1 MSLENHLERIDF
13 SKSSIYWEGP
23 SKGIFKLV
31 SVLKISSVNTL
42 KDEDT
47 YGLGESVLAGNMYV
61 SDGLLKQPP
70 YLFQVA
76 GSNDSQTIFRTFL
89 TELNSKKSLRRTKK
103 NYLANDTLRP
113 PPTEFR
119 VDIKKELSDLVMDFV
134 SIEKKFY
141 LNNFTAIV
149 QFNLNELNFSAE
161 FTVNHINLK
170 SENKMWQVETGPV
183 LLPILED
190 TTESE
195 LQFLPCF
202 LHFNSFKKV
211 DIFFDYPFGK
221 RNRNFKNGGVMQGV
235 NCKIEMY
242 STLN

>member
-13 SKSSIYWEGP
+13 SKSNIYWEGP

-31 SVLKISSVNTL
+31 SVLKVSSVNTL
-42 KDEDT
+42 KDENT

-89 TELNSKKSLRRTKK
+89 TKIHSKKFLGKTKK
-103 NYLANDTLRP
+103 NYLTNDTRRI

-119 VDIKKELSDLVMDFV
+119 VDIKKELSGLVLDYV
-134 SIEKKFY
+134 TIEKNFY
-141 LNNFTAIV
+141 LNNFTARI
-149 QFNLNELNFSAE
+149 QFNLNNLNFSAE
-161 FTVNHINLK
+161 FPVNNINLK

-195 LQFLPCF
+195 LEFLPCF

-211 DIFFDYPFGK
+211 DIFFDYPLGK

-235 NCKIEMY
+235 YCKIEMY

>member
-31 SVLKISSVNTL
+31 SVLKVSQINSSE
-42 KDEDT
+42 DENT
-47 YGLGESVLAGNMYV
+47 YGLGESVLSGNMYV
-61 SDGLLKQPP
+61 SDGLMKQPP
-70 YLFQVA
+70 YLFQIA
-76 GSNDSQTIFRTFL
+76 GSNDNQTIFRTFL
-89 TELNSKKSLRRTKK
+89 TEPHSKEFLPRSKK
-103 NYLANDTLRP
+103 NYLTNDTRRT

-119 VDIKKELSDLVMDFV
+119 VDIKKELSELVIDFV
-134 SIEKKFY
+134 LIEKKFY
-141 LNNFTAIV
+141 LNNFTARI

-161 FTVNHINLK
+161 FPVNHINLK

-183 LLPILED
+183 LLPILDD
-190 TTESE
+190 TEESE
-195 LQFLPCF
+195 LEFIPCF
-202 LHFNSFKKV
+202 LHFNSFEKV

-221 RNRNFKNGGVMQGV
+221 RNRNLKNGGVMQGV